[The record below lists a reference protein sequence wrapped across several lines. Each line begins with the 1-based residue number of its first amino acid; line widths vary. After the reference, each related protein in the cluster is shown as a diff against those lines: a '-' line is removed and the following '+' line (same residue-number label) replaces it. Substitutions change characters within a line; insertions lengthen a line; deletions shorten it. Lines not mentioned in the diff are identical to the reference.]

1 MSSIDLLT
9 HEGLDRRH
17 GGVWDYISPSRL
29 SLWAKCP
36 LAFRLRYL
44 DGVKSPTTPS
54 LFIGKLCHAG
64 LEVFYRHRQ
73 LGVTLGAEDVC
84 KRLAAIWDEVIEQEG
99 QPFSSTE
106 EAAKAKQ
113 QIESLVG
120 AYLGQLPADEPRPMA
135 VEAAI
140 EMPLVDPTTGEDL
153 GIPLLGIVDLVLDAT
168 EGPVVVDFKTASS
181 SAEPAEVT
189 HEVQLTSYAYL
200 LRQAS
205 GREESGLEIRSLVKT
220 KAPKILVHRY
230 ASRTEAHFVR
240 LFALFREY
248 LDALDSRR
256 FNFRPSW
263 SCSMCDFRE
272 THCSRWR
279 G

>member
-73 LGVTLGAEDVC
+73 LGVTLTTEDVSA
-84 KRLAAIWDEVIEQEG
+84 RLGTIWEEAIDQEG
-99 QPFSSTE
+99 PPFENTA

-113 QIESLVG
+113 QTEALVR
-120 AYLGQLPADEPRPMA
+120 AYLDQLPEDEPRPLA

-140 EMPLVDPTTGEDL
+140 EMPLVDPTTGEDM
-153 GIPLLGIVDLVLDAT
+153 GIPLLGIVDLVLDAAD
-168 EGPVVVDFKTASS
+168 GPIITDFKTASS

-189 HEVQLTSYAYL
+189 HEVQLSSYAYL

-220 KAPKILVHRY
+220 KLPKIMVHRY

-256 FNFRPSW
+256 FTYRPSW

-272 THCSRWR
+272 THCLRWR